1 MVVASVSSSMRL
13 QPGMWITENVR
24 LVRPLSAGG
33 GGTLWVAA
41 HMRMHTQVAVKFLAP
56 FLMSNETARARF
68 EREGRV
74 VSRIDSPYLVHIYDT
89 GTIEDGTP
97 YMVMEWLEG
106 ESLKDHLKRE
116 SRMAPRD
123 AMSVVNQVA
132 SALTR
137 THAVGVIHRD
147 IKPDNIFLLR
157 TSGAKVIKVLDFGVA
172 KRLPGSDEDSL
183 SLITARHE
191 TLGTPAFMSPEQ
203 LRYASQVDHRTDLWS
218 LGVLAY
224 RLLMGALPFVARDYP
239 AMCLAITQGTFTPP
253 SIYDSRWPAQLDA
266 WFSRAFQ
273 VDRESRFRSA
283 EEAAASLALA
293 LGPVADIQPEG
304 ADANDELSARA
315 EMWEDADTI
324 PRRGP

>member
-1 MVVASVSSSMRL
+1 MRL
-13 QPGMWITENVR
+13 TPGMWITDNVR

-56 FLMSNETARARF
+56 FLMNNDTARARF
-68 EREGRV
+68 EREGRL
-74 VSRIDSPYLVHIYDT
+74 VSRIESPYLVHIYDT
-89 GTIEDGTP
+89 GTIDDGTP

-106 ESLKDHLKRE
+106 ESLKEYLKRE
-116 SRMAPRD
+116 SRMTTRD

-132 SALTR
+132 SALTK
-137 THAVGVIHRD
+137 THEVGVIHRD

-157 TSGAKVIKVLDFGVA
+157 TSSALVIKVLDFGVA
-172 KRLPGSDEDSL
+172 KRLPGGDDDDL
-183 SLITARHE
+183 SLITSRHE

-203 LRYASQVDHRTDLWS
+203 LRYASQVDHRTDIWS

-253 SIYDSRWPAQLDA
+253 TIYDSRWPNNLDA
-266 WFSRAFQ
+266 WFTRAFQ
-273 VDRESRFRSA
+273 VDRESRFRSV
-283 EEAAASLALA
+283 EEASSSLALA
-293 LGPVADIQPEG
+293 LSPVADIQPAG
-304 ADANDELSARA
+304 AEPDDELSARA
-315 EMWEDADTI
+315 ALWEDADTV
-324 PRRGP
+324 RRQR